1 MEESTKIYLGW
12 IIISLV
18 ILCVLCEILTL
29 IFEICRLL
37 YEIVIKM
44 ITSLLNIQNSNK
56 EIETKK
62 S

>member
-12 IIISLV
+12 II
-18 ILCVLCEILTL
+18 LCEILTL